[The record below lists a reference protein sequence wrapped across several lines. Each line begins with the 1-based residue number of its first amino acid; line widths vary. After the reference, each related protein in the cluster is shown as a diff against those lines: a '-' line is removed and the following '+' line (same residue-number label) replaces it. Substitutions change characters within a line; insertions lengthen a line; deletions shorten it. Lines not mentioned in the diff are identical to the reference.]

1 MSDFLTSDRLPGLI
15 QAAYIIAGIL
25 FIGAL
30 AGLSKHETAK
40 RGNLLGMGG
49 MALALVATLVLAAR
63 NSQYGDQRPLGVTLG
78 LILVA
83 MVVGPQGAIGRRR
96 RRVEAR
102 ATDATDVAE
111 NN

>member
-40 RGNLLGMGG
+40 RGNLFGMAGMG
-49 MALALVATLVLAAR
+49 LALKDSPPGFDPTTAADAFGTDDDGDTGFAETE
-63 NSQYGDQRPLGVTLG
+63 QY
-78 LILVA
+78 
-83 MVVGPQGAIGRRR
+83 
-96 RRVEAR
+96 
-102 ATDATDVAE
+102 
-111 NN
+111 